1 MDAPTPHREYRA
13 LVLGASGAVGGAL
26 VRELLG
32 SEHCVGITA
41 FVRNASPALESLPG
55 RAAKLAIKVV
65 AMEHLGTDVARAL
78 AELPD
83 HSVAFC
89 TLGVGQPRKVSAEM
103 HWRVDVEYVTEFAS
117 ACRLAGVEQFSLLT
131 SVGAN
136 ARSKSRYLR
145 VKGAVEDAVRA
156 MSFPRVSFFRPSLLV
171 TKEIRYGLQDR
182 LTQAIFP
189 RISWMLPSRYHQ
201 NTVERLARAMRVD
214 AEQAGGTASDV
225 REYGDFARLLR
236 DAATTA

>member
-1 MDAPTPHREYRA
+1 MDAPTSHREYRA
-13 LVLGASGAVGGAL
+13 LVLGATGAVGSAL

-32 SEHCVGITA
+32 SERCTGITA

-55 RAAKLAIKVV
+55 RTGKLVVKVV
-65 AMEHLGTDVARAL
+65 SMEHLGTDVAKAL

-89 TLGVGQPRKVSAEM
+89 TLGIGQPRKVSPEM

-136 ARSKSRYLR
+136 AKARSRYLR
-145 VKGAVEDAVRA
+145 VKGAVEEAVRA
-156 MSFPRVSFFRPSLLV
+156 LSFPRVSFFRPSLLV

-182 LTQAIFP
+182 LTQALFP
-189 RISWMLPSRYHQ
+189 LISWMLPSRFHEI
-201 NTVERLARAMRVD
+201 TVEQLARAMRLDVERPPHD
-214 AEQAGGTASDV
+214 GSDI
-225 REYGDFARLLR
+225 REYSDFMRLPH
-236 DAATTA
+236 AP